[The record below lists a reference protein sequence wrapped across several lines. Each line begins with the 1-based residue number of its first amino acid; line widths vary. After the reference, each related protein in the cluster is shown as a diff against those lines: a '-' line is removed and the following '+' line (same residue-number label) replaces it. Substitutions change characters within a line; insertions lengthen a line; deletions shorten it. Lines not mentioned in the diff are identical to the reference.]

1 MFPDWKCVGG
11 LATRIAFN
19 GLWPLVLM
27 LAVALTLAAREAVR
41 KGSIKMVALRSLEA
55 AVFVSFCTL
64 PSVTRSLFLAF
75 QCQSFG
81 YDDLTSETKSYLTA
95 SLDIECSSGSHRP
108 IVALAVGFIVVW
120 PVAMP
125 LLYAFLLYRCRRSIQ
140 NHRPSPLSRA
150 IRFLWSDYEDG
161 YYWYE
166 MISLTKKLV
175 RESNGSNTVV
185 AVPMVVIARRQ
196 CHIHSVYASHS
207 RALPLMQPYTLFT
220 SQVLTNFVLF
230 INFGGNDQLLRL
242 LVGQL
247 IALLDLTLQQQTQP
261 FRKQSDD
268 ALSCVVQ
275 LMLVL
280 FFALGIVIKLCGK
293 DGFCSS
299 VVGID
304 SAYTAS
310 VLMICVGL
318 VGVLVPIGMVVHQLI
333 FARPAPILRD
343 ARTMEPPKLLLG
355 KGERYHLFLC
365 TPTDT
370 NHTGPTTLLLTA
382 TFQAHPMCVRDRR
395 SHIWSTGQDQCAI
408 IKRQLQLLLPGVIV
422 FLDVD
427 DLGMPR
433 LEPSKHGVQACR

>member
-1 MFPDWKCVGG
+1 M
-11 LATRIAFN
+11 
-19 GLWPLVLM
+19 
-27 LAVALTLAAREAVR
+27 
-41 KGSIKMVALRSLEA
+41 
-55 AVFVSFCTL
+55 
-64 PSVTRSLFLAF
+64 
-75 QCQSFG
+75 
-81 YDDLTSETKSYLTA
+81 
-95 SLDIECSSGSHRP
+95 
-108 IVALAVGFIVVW
+108 
-120 PVAMP
+120 
-125 LLYAFLLYRCRRSIQ
+125 
-140 NHRPSPLSRA
+140 
-150 IRFLWSDYEDG
+150 
-161 YYWYE
+161 
-166 MISLTKKLV
+166 
-175 RESNGSNTVV
+175 
-185 AVPMVVIARRQ
+185 
-196 CHIHSVYASHS
+196 
-207 RALPLMQPYTLFT
+207 
-220 SQVLTNFVLF
+220 LF

-280 FFALGIVIKLCGK
+280 FFALGIVLKLCDT

-310 VLMICVGL
+310 VFMICVGL
-318 VGVLVPIGMVVHQLI
+318 TGVLVPIGMVVHQLF

-355 KGERYHLFLC
+355 EGHRYHLFL
-365 TPTDT
+365 
-370 NHTGPTTLLLTA
+370 
-382 TFQAHPMCVRDRR
+382 

-427 DLGMPR
+427 DLGNASPR
-433 LEPSKHGVQACR
+433 QKP